1 MKGDTFSGLSLED
14 GKGVRF
20 SKNEV
25 SFIAENIKRILST
38 RKGERV
44 NEPQFGSDVKKY
56 LFMPQVRIDDL
67 IAEIKTAIET
77 QEPRV
82 TVRSCTLTSADQN
95 DVVYIT
101 LKVTILNS
109 TDTEDIII
117 GI

>member
-1 MKGDTFSGLSLED
+1 MKGDIYSGLSLEN
-14 GKGVRF
+14 GRGVRF

-25 SFIAENIKRILST
+25 AFIAENIKRILST
-38 RKGERV
+38 RRGERV

-67 IAEIKTAIET
+67 MAEIKRAIET

-82 TVRSCTLTSADQN
+82 IVNSCTLTSADIN
-95 DVVYIT
+95 DVVQIKLT
-101 LKVTILNS
+101 ITILDG
-109 TDTEDIII
+109 TTTEVVV